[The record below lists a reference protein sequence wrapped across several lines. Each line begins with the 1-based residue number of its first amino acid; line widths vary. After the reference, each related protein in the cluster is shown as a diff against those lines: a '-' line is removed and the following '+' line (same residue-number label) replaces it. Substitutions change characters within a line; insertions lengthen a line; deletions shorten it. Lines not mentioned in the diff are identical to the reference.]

1 LTTKV
6 KERVLIAADTK
17 VITALFAIEVVIE
30 RALLTV
36 FKKDA
41 DEASSTDQ
49 NRGHFLDHDSTTPFS
64 VMYVSD
70 FIPKA
75 EIETML
81 SLHIRS

>member
-1 LTTKV
+1 
-6 KERVLIAADTK
+6 VLIATDTEI
-17 VITALFAIEVVIE
+17 ITALFAIEVIIE
-30 RALLTV
+30 RTLLTV

-41 DEASSTDQ
+41 DETSSTDQ

-64 VMYVSD
+64 IMYMSD

>member
-1 LTTKV
+1 LTAWVEKS
-6 KERVLIAADTK
+6 VLITADAK
-17 VITALFAIEVVIE
+17 VITALFAIEVIVKC
-30 RALLTV
+30 ALLTV

-49 NRGHFLDHDSTTPFS
+49 NRGHFLDHDSTTPFP

-70 FIPKA
+70 FISKA
-75 EIETML
+75 EIEAML